1 MNFVYCI
8 INFRKY
14 KQGKR
19 KFPVFSFCIFVKY
32 CFTNIFPLMMTD
44 LTYNPMKMLFFLYL
58 EEKNSSALVI
68 FRKLDYILLCDKEN
82 IRGTWCGYG
91 KLPRPKWSICC

>member
-19 KFPVFSFCIFVKY
+19 KFSVFSFCIFVKY

-44 LTYNPMKMLFFLYL
+44 LTYNPMKNAVFFV
-58 EEKNSSALVI
+58 S
-68 FRKLDYILLCDKEN
+68 
-82 IRGTWCGYG
+82 
-91 KLPRPKWSICC
+91 